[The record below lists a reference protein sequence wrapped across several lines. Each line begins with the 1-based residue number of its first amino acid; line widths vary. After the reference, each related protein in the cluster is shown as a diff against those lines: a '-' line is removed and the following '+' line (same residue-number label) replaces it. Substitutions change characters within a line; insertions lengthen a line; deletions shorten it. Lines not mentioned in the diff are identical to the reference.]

1 MPGVDMPVTVITNPL
16 FEIIAIIV
24 SVAVFVERPATVKV
38 VPETQFALFTA
49 LAFASKAGLEP
60 IARLVSIVEV
70 EAVPDVVDNP
80 LHSVPHVPTV
90 VAFVKRV

>member
-1 MPGVDMPVTVITNPL
+1 MPVVDMPVTVITNPL

-60 IARLVSIVEV
+60 IARFVSTVEV
-70 EAVPDVVDNP
+70 EPAPELVDKP

-90 VAFVKRV
+90 VALVKKV

>member
-1 MPGVDMPVTVITNPL
+1 MPGVDRPVTVITNPL

-38 VPETQFALFTA
+38 VPETQLALFTA
-49 LAFASKAGLEP
+49 LAFASKAGAEP
-60 IARLVSIVEV
+60 IARLVSTVEV
-70 EAVPDVVDNP
+70 EPVPEVLDSP

-90 VAFVKRV
+90 VAFVKKV

>member
-1 MPGVDMPVTVITNPL
+1 MPVTVITNPL

-49 LAFASKAGLEP
+49 LAFASKAGPEP
-60 IARLVSIVEV
+60 IARLVSTVEV
-70 EAVPDVVDNP
+70 EPVPEVVDNP
-80 LHSVPHVPTV
+80 LHSVPHVPPV
-90 VAFVKRV
+90 VAFVKKV

>member
-1 MPGVDMPVTVITNPL
+1 MPGVDRPVTVITNPL

-49 LAFASKAGLEP
+49 LAFASKAGPEP
-60 IARLVSIVEV
+60 IARLVSTVEV
-70 EAVPDVVDNP
+70 ELVPELVDNP

-90 VAFVKRV
+90 VAFVKKV

>member
-1 MPGVDMPVTVITNPL
+1 MPGADRPVTVITNPL

-49 LAFASKAGLEP
+49 LAFASKAGPEP
-60 IARLVSIVEV
+60 IAILVSDVEV
-70 EAVPDVVDNP
+70 EAVPEVVDNP
-80 LHSVPHVPTV
+80 LHSVPHIPTV